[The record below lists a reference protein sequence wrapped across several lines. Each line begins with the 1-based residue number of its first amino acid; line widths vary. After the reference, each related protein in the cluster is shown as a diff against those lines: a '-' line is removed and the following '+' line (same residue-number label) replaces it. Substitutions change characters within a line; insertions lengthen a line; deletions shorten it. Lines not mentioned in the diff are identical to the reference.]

1 MPSCRNC
8 GARLSKF
15 DKDICPVCGTLKPLE
30 GVSSETVEITSQV
43 DLSGFEAG
51 QKVVRR
57 RKTLLLYFLLIGF
70 TGAPFFYLKQ
80 KRNAFL
86 WLVANLAVIGGLFV
100 FFFLAL
106 SLHIAL
112 AIILPIITA
121 YILNAAVALIYY
133 FLPDLKDGEGEFV
146 V

>member
-15 DKDICPVCGTLKPLE
+15 DTDICPVCGFKKPLE

-43 DLSGFEAG
+43 DLSGFNDA

-57 RKTLLLYFLLIGF
+57 RKKMLLLSILVGF
-70 TGAPFFYLKQ
+70 TGALFFYLK
-80 KRNAFL
+80 KATMGVIWLLINAIFIAGL
-86 WLVANLAVIGGLFV
+86 LLILYFVIKLNIVISLLIPVLSSYACNIIIGVLY
-100 FFFLAL
+100 FFKQ
-106 SLHIAL
+106 
-112 AIILPIITA
+112 
-121 YILNAAVALIYY
+121 N
-133 FLPDLKDGEGEFV
+133 LKDGEGEFV

>member
-15 DKDICPVCGTLKPLE
+15 DKDICPVCGTKNPLE
-30 GVSSETVEITSQV
+30 GVNSETVEITSQV

-57 RKTLLLYFLLIGF
+57 RKKMLLLACLLGFL
-70 TGAPFFYLKQ
+70 GAAFFYLKR
-80 KRNAFL
+80 KGLAL
-86 WLVANLAVIGGLFV
+86 IWLIANIAVIAGLV
-100 FFFLAL
+100 CLFLFAVKL
-106 SLHIAL
+106 PVAA
-112 AIILPIITA
+112 AIIIPIAIAYVVNAIVGVIYFYLP
-121 YILNAAVALIYY
+121 N
-133 FLPDLKDGEGEFV
+133 LKDGEGEFV